1 MVYWG
6 HEHFKN
12 AFLLM
17 LWGSLCLLCCCSRPC
32 QLPSA
37 SLLVK
42 TLLPSDLTGGLTAP
56 PFLWRSVDLP
66 LPCSPLPSPSLSSP
80 PLGPSSSMGQA
91 TLSSHPTCLLALQ
104 GYYSNSFAG
113 FLLSVL
119 PSLSDIPHHCCVP
132 AASDSFSPSSQGS
145 SHLSPLPRSHGCKC
159 LLISK
164 LPVSGLLFW
173 LFPTVLDTWLS
184 PSLKLLVYFCCCHY
198 NPRPPC
204 PLLPGGSPC
213 LCPSLLLPFRL
224 RVPMLL
230 CFLSV
235 GDAQIR
241 ASSPDLFPP

>member
-1 MVYWG
+1 MVDWG

-91 TLSSHPTCLLALQ
+91 TLSSTPPACLLSRVITPTLLQ
-104 GYYSNSFAG
+104 GFF
-113 FLLSVL
+113 FLCSLPFQTSHIIAVCQLPVIPFLSL
-119 PSLSDIPHHCCVP
+119 AKAVP
-132 AASDSFSPSSQGS
+132 ICPLFHAPMAAS
-145 SHLSPLPRSHGCKC
+145 
-159 LLISK
+159 
-164 LPVSGLLFW
+164 
-173 LFPTVLDTWLS
+173 
-184 PSLKLLVYFCCCHY
+184 
-198 NPRPPC
+198 
-204 PLLPGGSPC
+204 
-213 LCPSLLLPFRL
+213 
-224 RVPMLL
+224 
-230 CFLSV
+230 
-235 GDAQIR
+235 
-241 ASSPDLFPP
+241 AS